1 VKPIEDYTARS
12 TPPGFA
18 PSTPILEARGIGKW
32 YGARA
37 VLSDVDLTIQPG
49 KVTCII
55 GPSGAGKTTLLRCID
70 LLSLVDHGEILFKGA
85 SVISATA
92 RTRNG
97 FDCGS
102 VAELLLR
109 GKVSPVVVERR
120 ISMQPHKYRQHVGMI
135 FQDFNLWPTRSVR
148 ENLLLAPLHVDHADP
163 AAAEERAR
171 QVLERVGLPGVLDRF
186 PHQLSGGQ
194 RQRIAIARALMMD
207 CELLAADELTSALDP
222 ELVAEVLAVLRE
234 LAQGG
239 TSMVIVTHHLEF
251 AKDIADEIVML
262 DEGRVVETGSVDR
275 VLGTPAEERTRRFVG
290 ALAAAG

>member
-1 VKPIEDYTARS
+1 VKPNEDSTACP
-12 TPPGFA
+12 TPPA
-18 PSTPILEARGIGKW
+18 SELPTPVVEARGIGKW
-32 YGARA
+32 YGPRA
-37 VLSDVDLTIQPG
+37 VLTDVNLTIRPG
-49 KVTCII
+49 KVTCVI

-70 LLSLVDHGEILFKGA
+70 LLTLIDHGEIFFKGA
-85 SVISATA
+85 PVISATA

-97 FDCGS
+97 IDGGGII
-102 VAELLLR
+102 ELLLR
-109 GKVSPVVVERR
+109 GKVSPVVVERQ
-120 ISMQPHKYRQHVGMI
+120 ISMQPHKYRQRVGMI

-148 ENLLLAPLHVDHADP
+148 ENLLLAPVHVDHANA

-222 ELVAEVLAVLRE
+222 ELIAEVLTVLRE
-234 LAQGG
+234 LAKGG

-262 DEGRVVETGSVDR
+262 DEGRVIEAGSADQVF
-275 VLGTPAEERTRRFVG
+275 GAPAEERTRRFVS